1 MVDWVAAGHVPLR
14 RSPAPAAAKEG
25 KLIAVLTVAKEIFEA
40 ALKLDPA
47 DRAHVAHGLLES
59 LDAPPDEDAER
70 LWNEELARRR
80 EKIESGEATSH
91 SLDELQKRV
100 DKALSSG

>member
-1 MVDWVAAGHVPLR
+1 VAAGARAGDLQTPE
-14 RSPAPAAAKEG
+14 PAAAKEG
-25 KLIAVLTVAKEIFEA
+25 KMIIMTTAAKEIFEA

-59 LDAPPDEDAER
+59 LDAAPDEDAER

-80 EKIESGEATSH
+80 EKIERGQATFH

-100 DKALSSG
+100 EKALGSG

>member
-1 MVDWVAAGHVPLR
+1 MSSA
-14 RSPAPAAAKEG
+14 
-25 KLIAVLTVAKEIFEA
+25 AKEIFEA

-59 LDAPPDEDAER
+59 LEAAPDADADR

-80 EKIESGEATSH
+80 EKIERGEAQFR
-91 SLDELQKRV
+91 SLEEFQKRV
-100 DKALSSG
+100 SKALDGD

>member
-1 MVDWVAAGHVPLR
+1 VA
-14 RSPAPAAAKEG
+14 AAAKEG
-25 KLIAVLTVAKEIFEA
+25 KLTTMSTVAKEIFEA

-59 LDAPPDEDAER
+59 LDATPDEDADR

-80 EKIESGEATSH
+80 EKIERGEGTFH

-100 DKALSSG
+100 DKALGGG

>member
-1 MVDWVAAGHVPLR
+1 MSMSL
-14 RSPAPAAAKEG
+14 
-25 KLIAVLTVAKEIFEA
+25 VAKEIFEA

-59 LDAPPDEDAER
+59 LDAAPDEDAER

-80 EKIESGEATSH
+80 EKIERGEATFH

-100 DKALSSG
+100 SKALDGG